1 MRVKKNCQ
9 EKQGSEMLKLKSDSP
24 NEDAENLCRELKSFM
39 WSCRITSKTGNY
51 ALVIGASKGESE
63 KRLREAVLKNKDKI
77 TCHKAFDLL
86 PASVSE
92 HADLTLIFE
101 KP

>member
-1 MRVKKNCQ
+1 
-9 EKQGSEMLKLKSDSP
+9 MLRLKSDNP
-24 NEDAENLCRELKSFM
+24 NEDAENLCKELKFCI
-39 WSCRITSKTGNY
+39 WSCRITSKSGDS
-51 ALVIGASKGESE
+51 ALVIGASKGEQE
-63 KRLREAVLKNKDKI
+63 KRLREAILKNKDKI

-101 KP
+101 RNYDS